1 MTEKDMIYMV
11 WFQAH
16 GRMVYDCTFA
26 TRSLA
31 EAYVF
36 GQTFPKIYSI
46 EEEPLLTSLLDA

>member
-1 MTEKDMIYMV
+1 MIYMV
-11 WFQAH
+11 WFRAH